1 VTNRDIPG
9 SDMPDM
15 PWQGHQDVPEGA
27 SLAALLAG
35 MELPA
40 GSSAGLL
47 PVADALAALRA
58 GPTSDELS
66 GEAVALAAFR
76 NQIGVPDISQQRAR
90 RRRPVFSPAAARAAA
105 VAVAGALCVGG
116 VATAAYTGAL
126 PAPVQQLAH
135 AAFGAPP
142 AAGGTRPSTA
152 SPSTASPSTASP
164 STASHAALGPCTAWA
179 HARAHGNAKQK
190 AAAFR
195 SVAAAAGGSAKVA
208 SYCATVGTSPSAGPH
223 ASGGP
228 TAHPTPHASG
238 GPTAHPTPHASGGPT
253 THPTPHRPTAHP
265 TGGVTARS

>member
-1 VTNRDIPG
+1 VTNRDVSG

-40 GSSAGLL
+40 GSSAALL

-58 GPTSDELS
+58 GPASDELS

-76 NQIGVPDISQQRAR
+76 NQIGVPDVSRQRAR
-90 RRRPVFSPAAARAAA
+90 RPGRQRRPVFSPATARAAA
-105 VAVAGALCVGG
+105 VAVAGVLCIGG

-142 AAGGTRPSTA
+142 AAGGTSH
-152 SPSTASPSTASP
+152 STASP
-164 STASHAALGPCTAWA
+164 STASHSTASHAALGLCITWA

-190 AAAFR
+190 AAAF
-195 SVAAAAGGSAKVA
+195 SSLAAAAGGAAKVA
-208 SYCATVGTSPSAGPH
+208 SYCATVGTSPSTGPH
-223 ASGGP
+223 ASGVPTAHPTQHASGRP

-238 GPTAHPTPHASGGPT
+238 RPTAHPTPHASG
-253 THPTPHRPTAHP
+253 RPTAHP
-265 TGGVTARS
+265 